1 MFSVLYLDV
10 KPSFQLTGHIAS
22 KISQS
27 NTFITCIKNKLLL
40 IFADMS
46 EVKHSIQK
54 AAPMPVSNGFGKHD
68 QMSSGLRAAAVHGQL
83 ISQENDPLVRKP
95 TRLETL
101 QPIGGG
107 RKGKKKRNELQPL

>member
-1 MFSVLYLDV
+1 
-10 KPSFQLTGHIAS
+10 
-22 KISQS
+22 
-27 NTFITCIKNKLLL
+27 
-40 IFADMS
+40 MS

-54 AAPMPVSNGFGKHD
+54 PAPMPVSNGFGKHD

>member
-22 KISQS
+22 K
-27 NTFITCIKNKLLL
+27 NYLFKNKLLL

-54 AAPMPVSNGFGKHD
+54 QAPMPVSNGFGKHD